1 MNALGILFIVFLIIA
16 IIVLLCWC
24 VAIVAYNEG
33 YKSGF
38 LNKKTISC
46 NKFIK

>member
-33 YKSGF
+33 YKDGF
-38 LNKKTISC
+38 LDKNKMLQ
-46 NKFIK
+46 